1 MFATT
6 DHGDA
11 FYFDVCRKAADYE
24 VRKHDHEIGSYE
36 PYAKNFAECI
46 KRFAGA

>member
-11 FYFDVCRKAADYE
+11 FYFNLSRKATDYE
-24 VRKHDHEIGSYE
+24 VCKHDHEIGSYE

-46 KRFAGA
+46 NRFAGA